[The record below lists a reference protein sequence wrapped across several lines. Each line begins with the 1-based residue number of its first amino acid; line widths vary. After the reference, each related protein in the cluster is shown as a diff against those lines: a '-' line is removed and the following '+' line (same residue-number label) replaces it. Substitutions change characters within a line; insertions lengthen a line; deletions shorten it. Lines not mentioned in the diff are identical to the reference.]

1 MGLFV
6 LVFFQNDFCRIVQ
19 VLKKLNKGVD
29 SIGISML
36 ISFLV
41 LAIKSKHFFLYLSK
55 LRKVKFKIKG
65 QSHKPYAATPSVVQ
79 PFLLNSG
86 SLLCIILSFI
96 MESDE
101 PQSAELSKYTGPV
114 AGVKLLIVDADLARR
129 AFISKFLLSLGYE
142 ILTATLASDALSIIG
157 EKWNE
162 INIVLVDVQLPD
174 MEIYDLIQK
183 MKENTNIPFPSFI
196 RNAYDKSLISKALGT
211 GAMLC
216 LRTAGDLQQLMDVEG
231 LPKETVSN
239 YLQKYRQSMNLRA
252 SPVAQHLN
260 GYVSITKKSRGKHPL
275 SLKKKGATNNP
286 AFNRKDLNKPLR
298 APVLGTSARFL
309 TLESSS
315 SQESPFSQNQLSPPW
330 KQEVVEHS
338 TSGLGR
344 FLNCVNGDAS
354 EKIRQVINTADGKV
368 SNAGQQL
375 NFSTLMAFNMSNQ
388 FWPALP
394 IALLPP
400 EENEKIDEI
409 FYTKESQIFTDED
422 LNMWLSTIPDN
433 VNRDA
438 IA

>member
-1 MGLFV
+1 
-6 LVFFQNDFCRIVQ
+6 
-19 VLKKLNKGVD
+19 
-29 SIGISML
+29 
-36 ISFLV
+36 
-41 LAIKSKHFFLYLSK
+41 
-55 LRKVKFKIKG
+55 
-65 QSHKPYAATPSVVQ
+65 
-79 PFLLNSG
+79 
-86 SLLCIILSFI
+86 

-239 YLQKYRQSMNLRA
+239 YLQTRANWCARLPPSGTCFSLDFVFKIVEFIYVLAGSSKYRQSMNLRA